1 VTTIA
6 DAVPAVAH
14 TGASAAARET
24 PLSRFPPRPAAARW
38 PVTEQDRVQALRLVA
53 AASSALSSSRI
64 GDNFRRGVPLLLDW
78 LEEHPGRSWQ
88 ERWLSSGADAAGD
101 DWAHGPASW
110 LKRVGKYS
118 PSRLELLTSSLLVAV
133 GADIVRPSLT
143 WLLTGGKKRKLARN
157 MIRSRDPEGFETL
170 RRLCQDDPG
179 VTVHAQR
186 RILFRAAVIISAKGG
201 MLADITVGD
210 VLEVLDAE
218 ISLRRRADCG
228 EATCRVLREMGV
240 FGAAVPT
247 LREIRSTGQRTVE
260 ELVNRYP
267 IVCRPIRDLLVD
279 YLKERQPAIDYTTL
293 VGHSYNLARCF
304 WLDLEQHHPGIES
317 LRLPTDVAAAWK
329 QRLRTRNK
337 TIKDCDG
344 DRIDVEVERLSY
356 LDTLAAVRAFYLDL
370 AQWALEEPARWG
382 PWVAPCPISQQDLT
396 RRKHT
401 RRRKAR
407 MDARTRERL
416 PVLPILVR
424 TTDQRRK
431 EAQAGR

>member
-143 WLLTGGKKRKLARN
+143 
-157 MIRSRDPEGFETL
+157 
-170 RRLCQDDPG
+170 
-179 VTVHAQR
+179 
-186 RILFRAAVIISAKGG
+186 
-201 MLADITVGD
+201 
-210 VLEVLDAE
+210 
-218 ISLRRRADCG
+218 
-228 EATCRVLREMGV
+228 
-240 FGAAVPT
+240 
-247 LREIRSTGQRTVE
+247 
-260 ELVNRYP
+260 
-267 IVCRPIRDLLVD
+267 
-279 YLKERQPAIDYTTL
+279 
-293 VGHSYNLARCF
+293 
-304 WLDLEQHHPGIES
+304 
-317 LRLPTDVAAAWK
+317 
-329 QRLRTRNK
+329 
-337 TIKDCDG
+337 
-344 DRIDVEVERLSY
+344 
-356 LDTLAAVRAFYLDL
+356 
-370 AQWALEEPARWG
+370 
-382 PWVAPCPISQQDLT
+382 
-396 RRKHT
+396 
-401 RRRKAR
+401 
-407 MDARTRERL
+407 
-416 PVLPILVR
+416 
-424 TTDQRRK
+424 
-431 EAQAGR
+431 